1 MFTMKDNLHGA
12 RRLRSALGVTSYRAP
27 YCFGIT
33 LC

>member
-1 MFTMKDNLHGA
+1 MKDNLRGA
-12 RRLRSALGVTSYRAP
+12 RCLRGALWMTSYRAP